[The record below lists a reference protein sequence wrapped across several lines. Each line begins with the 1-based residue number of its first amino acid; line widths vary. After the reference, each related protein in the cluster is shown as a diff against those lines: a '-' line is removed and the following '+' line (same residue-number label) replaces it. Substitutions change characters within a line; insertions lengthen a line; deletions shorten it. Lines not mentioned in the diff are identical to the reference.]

1 MALAEKLILGQSAI
15 QTAFRPFNA
24 LIYDKL
30 YVKLI
35 HQIWP
40 FEYCLV
46 ILKIV

>member
-24 LIYDKL
+24 LIYDKQ
-30 YVKLI
+30 YVKVVR
-35 HQIWP
+35 HVFP
-40 FEYCLV
+40 FDYCLV